1 MKNRDKRIKA
11 SDVFFFNLDK
21 NIYFTVK
28 NGDKEEGE
36 FHKRDK

>member
-11 SDVFFFNLDK
+11 SDVFFNLDK